1 MVFRPSRVLS
11 CVMFCLDEIVSLS
24 LSKPLRGGLDLLR
37 LVSLG
42 WSRQRSRSA
51 RRSTSLDSPRWGTL
65 WASLSRFPW
74 SIGGLFSGSS
84 SSVALVSVVSLL
96 GGVSL
101 SIPLLWVTLWPS
113 LSLSIPLVGGSGHLR
128 DASLGGS
135 HWRPIC
141 RRRSLWW
148 CLSSTDPSLSLRLS
162 ENQKGEGLFCC
173 SCMSQIMIQVGL
185 IASFICLLCWFCL
198 SVALL
203 DGDGVLSGWFSWNRK
218 GKASGFF
225 FFKVLKMFISL
236 LSSIMCHEWIYILFV
251 YINGSQL
258 IFYRIDCY
266 QILLFVVLVCVY
278 WWSVRFMSLCH
289 VMVRWNTF
297 LYVLSLCVYDQIN
310 FNMFGLCDPGI
321 KRLEEGSLKRGVRR
335 NTG

>member
-42 WSRQRSRSA
+42 WSRRRSRSP

-113 LSLSIPLVGGSGHLR
+113 LSLDSSRRWLWSSTRRIPRRLSLATYLSSAIYLMVSLLDGPLSLSAPLRKSKGWGVVLLFMHVSDYDSSWSDRKFHLFVMLILSLSGSPR
-128 DASLGGS
+128 
-135 HWRPIC
+135 
-141 RRRSLWW
+141 RRRSTLW
-148 CLSSTDPSLSLRLS
+148 
-162 ENQKGEGLFCC
+162 
-173 SCMSQIMIQVGL
+173 
-185 IASFICLLCWFCL
+185 
-198 SVALL
+198 
-203 DGDGVLSGWFSWNRK
+203 
-218 GKASGFF
+218 
-225 FFKVLKMFISL
+225 
-236 LSSIMCHEWIYILFV
+236 
-251 YINGSQL
+251 
-258 IFYRIDCY
+258 
-266 QILLFVVLVCVY
+266 VVLLK
-278 WWSVRFMSLCH
+278 S
-289 VMVRWNTF
+289 
-297 LYVLSLCVYDQIN
+297 
-310 FNMFGLCDPGI
+310 
-321 KRLEEGSLKRGVRR
+321 KR
-335 NTG
+335 